1 MPSMPPERTIDTLA
15 DRPTIVIFRNFLDLP
30 KAHVQDDAI
39 RKADVLIEALAWIR
53 RFRNRLVVIK
63 LGGSALEDPQTV
75 SHLLQDLI
83 FMETVGLKLVL
94 IHGGGKAINAAM
106 KNSQLVPRF
115 VQGRRYTDEA
125 TLEIVA
131 RVLAG
136 EICSDLVEQIRERGG
151 QALGFSYLTQN
162 VLTAQKLVLKDEH
175 GAPLDLGFV
184 GEVVDINRDVLLT
197 ACRSG
202 TIPVIPSIALDK
214 TGQKYNVN
222 ADTAAAAVARILDA
236 EKLIFLSDVSG
247 IYLDRT
253 RPETLVSNLTERRC
267 RELIADGT
275 IDSGMVPKVEAALDA
290 LTAGV
295 KKVHIVD
302 GRMPHSLLIEIF
314 SDKGVGTE
322 IVA

>member
-1 MPSMPPERTIDTLA
+1 M
-15 DRPTIVIFRNFLDLP
+15 
-30 KAHVQDDAI
+30 QDDAI

-53 RFRNRLVVIK
+53 RFRGRLIVIK

-75 SHLLQDLI
+75 GHLLQDLI
-83 FMETVGLKLVL
+83 FMETVGLKLVV

-106 KNSQLVPRF
+106 KKSQLVPRF
-115 VQGRRYTDEA
+115 VQGRRYTDVE
-125 TLEIVA
+125 TLDIVT

-136 EICSDLVEQIRERGG
+136 EICSDLVERIRERGG
-151 QALGFSYLTQN
+151 QAVGFNYLTQN
-162 VLTAQKLVLKDEH
+162 VLTAKKLVLKGEQ
-175 GAPLDLGFV
+175 GESLDLGYV
-184 GEVVDINRDVLLT
+184 GEVVDVNRDVLLT

-202 TIPVIPSIALDK
+202 AIPVIPSIALDE

-253 RPETLVSNLTERRC
+253 RPETLVSNLSERRC

-275 IDSGMVPKVEAALDA
+275 IESGMVPKVEAALDA
-290 LTAGV
+290 LSAGV

-302 GRMPHSLLIEIF
+302 GRMPHSLLVEIF

-322 IVA
+322 IVP